1 MTRHTKNVFDG
12 YLQYLSLAERDE
24 KGRGVGSPRP
34 NKKSR
39 GVFEHPRLLRLKIF
53 NDQSMGAPRVGIMDI
68 MLETCDMD

>member
-1 MTRHTKNVFDG
+1 MNPCLK
-12 YLQYLSLAERDE
+12 
-24 KGRGVGSPRP
+24 

-39 GVFEHPRLLRLKIF
+39 GFFEHPRLLRLKIF